1 ESRGMKFP
9 LISSRRLKV
18 LIALTVIVIIL
29 ISLEVW
35 TASAPGILTPQSE
48 NSVSGTLF
56 QYAVAKSTLNI
67 TDGEGSYSFLFGL
80 DYNQSVR
87 PGIPSI
93 VLVYTSMLTEQ
104 KTSGFLRG
112 TNLAID
118 SAKVLIDGIEV
129 LGVKSQVFSNDM
141 ILTDRLSDVAINE
154 TAGSHQITARLIV
167 STVDVNY
174 IGYFGG
180 NEEAISLNGTIN
192 VV

>member
-1 ESRGMKFP
+1 MKFP

-18 LIALTVIVIIL
+18 LIALSVIVIIL
-29 ISLEVW
+29 ISLEAW

-48 NSVSGTLF
+48 TSLNETLF
-56 QYAVAKSTLNI
+56 QYAVTRSTLNI

-80 DYNQSVR
+80 DYNESVS

-93 VLVYTSMLTEQ
+93 VLVYVSMLTEQ
-104 KTSGFLRG
+104 KTSGFLKG
-112 TNLAID
+112 TSLAID
-118 SAKVLIDGIEV
+118 SANVLIDGIEV
-129 LGVKSQVFSNDM
+129 LGVRSQVSSNGM
-141 ILTDRLSDVAINE
+141 ILTDRLSNVAINE
-154 TAGSHQITARLIV
+154 TGGSHQITARLIV